1 MGSVKGVKIMTTGAP
16 RDITPLLTNGYQ
28 VKIGEYISRG
38 WEQLQPKIGLFVGY
52 VAVLF
57 GINLVLAF
65 IPFAGSIGSA
75 VVSPPLNAGLFI
87 VAYKHL
93 LGESVEFGDFFKGF
107 DKFGVFL
114 AAGLI
119 SGLLTMLGIIACI
132 VPGIYLGIAYSFV
145 QLFIVDQNLEFW
157 PAMEMSRKLVTKN
170 FFPIFGFVFLLTLI
184 NFGGVLLCG
193 LGLLVTLPLTYFAL
207 TVAYLDIMNQGAT
220 SAGSTFE

>member
-1 MGSVKGVKIMTTGAP
+1 MGGVKGVKIMTTGAP

-38 WEQLQPKIGLFVGY
+38 WEQLQPTIGLFVGY

-65 IPFAGSIGSA
+65 IPFAGSIASA

-93 LGESVEFGDFFKGF
+93 SGESVEFADFFKGF
-107 DKFGVFL
+107 EKFGVFL
-114 AAGLI
+114 LAGLV
-119 SGLLTMLGIIACI
+119 SGLLTLLGFVACI

-145 QLFIVDQNLEFW
+145 QLFIIDQNLDFW

-170 FFPIFGFVFLLTLI
+170 FFPIFGFVFLLGLI
-184 NFGGVLLCG
+184 NLGGALACG
-193 LGLLVTLPLTYFAL
+193 LGLLLTIPWTCLAL

-220 SAGSTFE
+220 

>member
-1 MGSVKGVKIMTTGAP
+1 MTTGAP

-38 WEQLQPKIGLFVGY
+38 WEQLQPTIGLFVGY

-65 IPFAGSIGSA
+65 IPFAGSIASA

-93 LGESVEFGDFFKGF
+93 SGELVEFADFFKGF
-107 DKFGVFL
+107 EKFGAFLLAGLVSGLFIMLGFL
-114 AAGLI
+114 ALI
-119 SGLLTMLGIIACI
+119 L
-132 VPGIYLGIAYSFV
+132 PGIYLAISYSFV
-145 QLFIVDQNLEFW
+145 QLFIIDQNLDFW

-170 FFPIFGFVFLLTLI
+170 FFPIFGFVFLLGLI
-184 NFGGVLLCG
+184 NLGGALACG
-193 LGLLVTLPLTYFAL
+193 LGLLLTLPLTNLAL
-207 TVAYLDIMNQGAT
+207 TAAYLDIMNQGAT
-220 SAGSTFE
+220 